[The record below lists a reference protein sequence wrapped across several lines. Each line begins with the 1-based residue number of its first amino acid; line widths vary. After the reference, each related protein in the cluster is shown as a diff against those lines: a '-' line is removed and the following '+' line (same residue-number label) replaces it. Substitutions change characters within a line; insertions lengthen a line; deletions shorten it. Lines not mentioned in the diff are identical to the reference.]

1 MDIQLERIQDL
12 EDRLNVTFENISVKT
27 DEYGNFSLFTEI
39 HTTNGSEL
47 SQNIRI
53 DSVLYNSEGS
63 IIAKEDKLLFA
74 DEFYGFEVLEFKYF
88 EEGIA
93 DAIAKIKLYPK
104 KG

>member
-12 EDRLNVTFENISVKT
+12 EERLNVTFENISIKT
-27 DEYGNFSLFTEI
+27 DEYGNFSLFTEV

-47 SQNIRI
+47 SHTVKI
-53 DSVLYNSEGS
+53 DSVLYNAEGT
-63 IIAKEDKLLFA
+63 IIAKKEKYLFA
-74 DEFYGFEVLEFKYF
+74 DEFYGFEVLEFNYF

-93 DAIAKIKLYPK
+93 DSIAKIKLYPK